1 MEHRLAI
8 ANDYITSNY
17 PVTTVLKICSISSST
32 YYYNPIEQN
41 IGRSLGRPA
50 SSFTYKTD
58 GSKHSNDQVLADI
71 IELLNTEFVDYG
83 YAKTTCHLKD
93 NLDYVINSKKVYRIM
108 SENQLLNPITS
119 NTKRL
124 KHNWVKD
131 FVPKPIVA
139 FTYFE
144 FDIKYIYVAGKK
156 SNAQVLTVLDVY
168 SRWVLGQYIAWD
180 ITHKNVI
187 ELFDG
192 IFKKFKLPEKFF
204 VRCDNGS
211 QFAAYATQKYFENK
225 NVDQEFTRPATP
237 EQNAHIESYHSI
249 VENIICQKYEIK
261 DIVELKNIMIRFQNF
276 YNFVRIHSGSE
287 NMSPNKFLLRKGINM
302 EAHMLQTE

>member
-1 MEHRLAI
+1 MIVAEKELTIRIQSDLLKKEIAMEHRLAI

-83 YAKTTCHLKD
+83 YAKQLATLRTIWIMLLTAKSLPDNVRKSTTQSH
-93 NLDYVINSKKVYRIM
+93 NIEY
-108 SENQLLNPITS
+108 
-119 NTKRL
+119 KRL

-144 FDIKYIYVAGKK
+144 FDIKYIYVAGK
-156 SNAQVLTVLDVY
+156 NQM
-168 SRWVLGQYIAWD
+168 
-180 ITHKNVI
+180 HK
-187 ELFDG
+187 
-192 IFKKFKLPEKFF
+192 
-204 VRCDNGS
+204 
-211 QFAAYATQKYFENK
+211 Y
-225 NVDQEFTRPATP
+225 
-237 EQNAHIESYHSI
+237 
-249 VENIICQKYEIK
+249 
-261 DIVELKNIMIRFQNF
+261 
-276 YNFVRIHSGSE
+276 
-287 NMSPNKFLLRKGINM
+287 
-302 EAHMLQTE
+302 

>member
-93 NLDYVINSKKVYRIM
+93 NLDYVII
-108 SENQLLNPITS
+108 
-119 NTKRL
+119 
-124 KHNWVKD
+124 
-131 FVPKPIVA
+131 
-139 FTYFE
+139 
-144 FDIKYIYVAGKK
+144 
-156 SNAQVLTVLDVY
+156 
-168 SRWVLGQYIAWD
+168 
-180 ITHKNVI
+180 
-187 ELFDG
+187 
-192 IFKKFKLPEKFF
+192 
-204 VRCDNGS
+204 
-211 QFAAYATQKYFENK
+211 
-225 NVDQEFTRPATP
+225 
-237 EQNAHIESYHSI
+237 
-249 VENIICQKYEIK
+249 
-261 DIVELKNIMIRFQNF
+261 
-276 YNFVRIHSGSE
+276 
-287 NMSPNKFLLRKGINM
+287 
-302 EAHMLQTE
+302 